1 MSVLPFLVIKYD
13 YIIQKDEVMDI
24 IEIEGKDI
32 LSLTVE
38 KLERDINIFH
48 AFYKTVNIDIK
59 LVSMNFPVNTQKQD
73 LCS

>member
-1 MSVLPFLVIKYD
+1 MLPFLDIKDD

-38 KLERDINIFH
+38 ELERDINIFH
-48 AFYKTVNIDIK
+48 AFYKTVSIDIK
-59 LVSMNFPVNTQKQD
+59 LVSMSFPVNTKK
-73 LCS
+73 